1 MNPTRTDACIAA
13 RRQEP
18 QPGSATWQSVVQTP
32 GIPAVVIKLGFL
44 DFYQNFPT
52 SQHSQYEKK
61 NQKIK
66 TAKLKCFVRLSI
78 AII

>member
-18 QPGSATWQSVVQTP
+18 QPGSATWQSDVQTP

-44 DFYQNFPT
+44 DFNQLVPT
-52 SQHSQYEKK
+52 SQPSQYEK

-66 TAKLKCFVRLSI
+66 TAKLKCFLRLSI